1 MTRKH
6 NIQKPAA
13 KPVAEM
19 SDKELRERF
28 PDFPFDLLEPGEHPL
43 LVGFKLFAADG
54 NEGSPNRPRR
64 EGETGRRANRRYDR
78 DGARG

>member
-6 NIQKPAA
+6 DIQKPG

-28 PDFPFDLLEPGEHPL
+28 PDFPFHLLEPGESMWSPL
-43 LVGFKLFAADG
+43 LWERPDDH
-54 NEGSPNRPRR
+54 EGPPNRPRQD
-64 EGETGRRANRRYDR
+64 GETRRRANRQQQ
-78 DGARG
+78 GGG